1 MTVEIIRGSN
11 PNETSIIRYPTVKC
25 ARHKDVTHTF
35 QNVASINRKPALR
48 INGQWVVY
56 DQHFYDRPAATN
68 AELLALY
75 EETARLIADADA
87 EAELEGVT
95 PDHSVVRYVPIAALT
110 LPPPGS
116 LEGDIDWARQCRVN
130 LPHVADIFRHYEPA
144 NQNVVEVTLRLGV
157 DANGHPTVFA
167 RTVDGTHRTTCAAER
182 GETKIKAKVSI
193 VHTPA
198 EEARAYMISNA
209 ARKNTGT
216 MDLFRSRYAGED
228 ARVQTLIDIAN
239 EYGFELALT
248 NSGSKSWPRIAA
260 PASVEKIFVTHGA
273 KVLRRVFSILA
284 ESGLNWQCTEA
295 LTSDMI
301 SGLAAFV
308 VRFEIPGYA
317 HPVMIEDAMRQ
328 TSPQALMTAAQLC
341 TTVDAREKL
350 RENCES
356 NTLGSQTGRCYSLC
370 MAIFDAYTRAV
381 KSAVKNKRPG
391 ATQFQKLWNIW
402 VSKDLIQLS
411 PEEKIDLIAR
421 QHQKLAKLRVQKA
434 VNGVLIVDEKGNPV
448 IANMTPVFELPDATD
463 SRYAAR
469 GDNRLVR

>member
-1 MTVEIIRGSN
+1 MTVEIIREEGSN
-11 PNETSIIRYPTVKC
+11 ATSIIRYPTVKC
-25 ARHKDVTHTF
+25 KRHKDVAHTF
-35 QNVASINRKPALR
+35 RNVASINRKPALR
-48 INGQWVVY
+48 INGEWVIY

-75 EETARLIADADA
+75 EETERLIADADA

-95 PDHSVVRYVPIAALT
+95 PDHAVVRYVPIAALT

-116 LEGDIDWARQCRVN
+116 LDGDIDWARQCRVN
-130 LPHVADIFRHYEPA
+130 LPHAADIFRFHEA
-144 NQNVVEVTLRLGV
+144 SNQGDPQVTLRLGV
-157 DANGHPTVFA
+157 DADGHPTVFA
-167 RTVDGTHRTTCAAER
+167 RTVDGTHRTTCAVEK

-193 VHTPA
+193 VHTAA
-198 EEARAYMISNA
+198 EEARAYMIANV
-209 ARKNTGT
+209 ARNNTGT

-228 ARVQTLIDIAN
+228 PRVKLLIDIAD

-248 NSGSKSWPRIAA
+248 NSGTKKWPRIAA
-260 PASVEKIFVTHGA
+260 PAAVEKIFVTHGEN
-273 KVLRRVFSILA
+273 VLRRVFSILE

-295 LTSDMI
+295 VTSDMI
-301 SGLAAFV
+301 AGLAAFV

-317 HPVMIEDAMRQ
+317 HPVMIEDAIRQ

-341 TTVDAREKL
+341 TTIDAREKL

-391 ATQFQKLWNIW
+391 AAQFQRLWNIW

-421 QHQKLAKLRVQKA
+421 QQQKLARLRVQKA
-434 VNGVLIVDEKGNPV
+434 VSGVLIVDAQGNPV
-448 IANMTPVFELPDATD
+448 IADMTPVFKLPDATD
-463 SRYAAR
+463 SRYAVR
-469 GDNRLVR
+469 GNNRLVR